1 MVKIANQAGITELEL
16 LVEISSSINMVCIE
30 VIANVNNVIINQT
43 TIGGITIT
51 VVIIVLKLRTHQ

>member
-16 LVEISSSINMVCIE
+16 LVEISSSISIE

-43 TIGGITIT
+43 TIGVITIT

>member
-43 TIGGITIT
+43 TIGVITIT